1 MKKLIALLLA
11 AVMLCCCG
19 VSACAESVSDAVLV
33 HEASASSDMARSGD
47 DGANVIFI
55 IGGAAVGI
63 IIAVCIMMYHK
74 GQLKSVRMERSA
86 RNYVEPGSFN
96 ITYSD
101 EIYLYKKVDRT
112 EKPKDNNG

>member
-1 MKKLIALLLA
+1 MKKLIALLLVT
-11 AVMLCCCG
+11 VMLCCCG
-19 VSACAESVSDAVLV
+19 VSACAESVSDA
-33 HEASASSDMARSGD
+33 SYSMSRSSDSGD
-47 DGANVIFI
+47 DGSGVIFI

-86 RNYVEPGSFN
+86 RNYVEPGSFD

-101 EIYLYKKVDRT
+101 EIYLYKKVDRSA
-112 EKPKDNNG
+112 KPKDDKG